1 MAKDQQ
7 IATPRAVLNRHVV
20 LVGLMGAGKSA
31 IGRRVASRIGARF
44 RDADTEIEKA
54 AGMRISDIFSV
65 HGEAEF
71 RIGERRVIARL
82 LSGKPAVL
90 ATGGGAYMDDET
102 RALLKESA
110 TTIWMRAEL
119 DTLVRRCAK
128 RANRPLLK
136 NGDPREIL
144 RNLMEVRYPIYG
156 EADVTVESRD
166 EPHEYAVEA
175 IVESLRARGDL
186 VR

>member
-7 IATPRAVLNRHVV
+7 IPDTHAVLRRHVV
-20 LVGLMGAGKSA
+20 FVGLMGAGKSA

-54 AGMRISDIFSV
+54 AGMRISDIFAV
-65 HGEAEF
+65 RGEEEF
-71 RIGERRVIARL
+71 RMGERRVIARL
-82 LSGKPAVL
+82 LSEQPIVL

-102 RALLKESA
+102 RALLKGSA

-128 RANRPLLK
+128 RSNRPLLR
-136 NGDPREIL
+136 NGDPRVIL
-144 RNLMEVRYPIYG
+144 QNLMTVRHPVYA
-156 EADVTVESRD
+156 EADITIESRD
-166 EPHEYAVEA
+166 EPHEYAVKA
-175 IVESLRARGDL
+175 IVAALHARGDL
-186 VR
+186 LP